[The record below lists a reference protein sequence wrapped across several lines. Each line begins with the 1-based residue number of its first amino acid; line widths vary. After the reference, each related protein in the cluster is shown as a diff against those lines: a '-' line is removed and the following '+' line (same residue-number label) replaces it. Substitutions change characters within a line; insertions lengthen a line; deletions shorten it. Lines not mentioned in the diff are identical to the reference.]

1 MEKKFKN
8 HAVVGMCAL
17 GLIGLNSCLKVDE
30 TYDLDKDFDMTITV
44 GGDLTV
50 PGSSTEKIV
59 LGDLLDLEDNSVIK
73 VNNSAGDY
81 YLVQDGET
89 SSTDVKVP
97 EVDINMTNGFKGVSQ
112 TFNIPAGIGSDMP
125 EKNIEFKDNIEIDVN
140 ENGIT
145 SDIKSIS
152 NAETSCRN
160 TYLVF
165 SKNTNL
171 INAVLENGYT
181 IEFPSYIT
189 VKSESSE
196 WTAEGNV
203 LKLDKADGME
213 ITNSTKIKFQI
224 VKVQFDQNEAVFTN
238 NENEKDNNSVHLEGN
253 ISLNGNV
260 KASAQ
265 TNEGGNFTL
274 AVNVEAE
281 NMVIESATAVVDPE
295 VDITIDPIRIDDI
308 PDFLAEEDVILDLTD
323 PRIYITVTNPSPV
336 AVNMDAAL
344 KSYKEGN
351 KKGEAYLQDV
361 NIPKEC
367 ENYVICVNQ
376 KREEWDTTEKI
387 MYKKVEGLS
396 DLIKNI
402 PDRIEITDVE
412 TSVVQEEVTIDLDKN
427 YTIVTDY
434 RVDTPLMFGPETK
447 ITYTEAI
454 DGWDADLEDMEFDR
468 VEASM
473 NVINEIPL
481 GVRMTAKAIDVNGN
495 VLENV
500 KVDMDVEIKAG
511 EIGAPTTQN
520 VNFTLTTE
528 DGRIAGLDG
537 IEISVVASV
546 DNSVSDVKL
555 NENQTMQFTEIKLRL
570 VGGITMDLN

>member
-59 LGDLLDLEDNSVIK
+59 LSDLLDLEDNSVIK

-89 SSTDVKVP
+89 SNTDVKVP
-97 EVDINMTNGFKGVSQ
+97 GVDINMTDGFSKVEK
-112 TFNIPAGIGSDMP
+112 TFNIPGGTGSDNP
-125 EKNIEFKDNIEIDVN
+125 KDVEFKDNIAVNVN

-165 SKNTNL
+165 SKNTNQ
-171 INAVLENGYT
+171 IKAVLENGYT
-181 IEFPSYIT
+181 IEFPNYIT
-189 VKSESSE
+189 VKSENAD
-196 WTAEGNV
+196 WTAEGNI
-203 LKLDKADGME
+203 LKLTKAEGME
-213 ITNSTKIKFQI
+213 ISNSTKVKFQI
-224 VKVQFDQNEAVFTN
+224 VNVKFDQNEAVFTN
-238 NENEKDNNSVHLEGN
+238 NENEKDNNSVHFGGN
-253 ISLNGNV
+253 ISLDGNV
-260 KASAQ
+260 KASAL
-265 TNEGGNFTL
+265 TNAGGNITL
-274 AVNVEAE
+274 SANVEAE
-281 NMVIESATAVVDPE
+281 NMAIESATAVVDPE
-295 VDITIDPIRIDDI
+295 VDIKIDPIRIDDI

-336 AVNMDAAL
+336 AVNMGAAL

-412 TSVVQEEVTIDLDKN
+412 TSVVQEEVTIDLNKN

-434 RVDTPLMFGPETK
+434 KVDTPLMFGPETK
-447 ITYTEAI
+447 ITYTEAM

-481 GVRMTAKAIDVNGN
+481 GVRMTAKAIDVDGN

-511 EIGAPTTQN
+511 EIGAPTEQN
-520 VNFTLTTE
+520 VKFTLTTD
-528 DGRIAGLDG
+528 DGKIAGLDG

-546 DNSVSDVKL
+546 DNSVSDVTL

>member
-59 LGDLLDLEDNSVIK
+59 LGDLLDLEENSVIK

-97 EVDINMTNGFKGVSQ
+97 EVDINMTNGFNGVSQ

-165 SKNTNL
+165 SKNTNQ
-171 INAVLENGYT
+171 IKAVLENGYT
-181 IEFPSYIT
+181 IEFPNYIT
-189 VKSESSE
+189 VKSESAD
-196 WTAEGNV
+196 WTAEGNI
-203 LKLDKADGME
+203 LKLTKAEGME
-213 ITNSTKIKFQI
+213 ISNNTKIKFQI
-224 VKVQFDQNEAVFTN
+224 VNVKFDQNEAVFTN
-238 NENEKDNNSVHLEGN
+238 NENEKDNNSVHFGGN
-253 ISLNGNV
+253 ISLDGNV
-260 KASAQ
+260 TASAL
-265 TNEGGNFTL
+265 TNAGGNFTL
-274 AVNVEAE
+274 SANVEAE
-281 NMVIESATAVVDPE
+281 NMIIESATAVVDPE
-295 VDITIDPIRIDDI
+295 VDIKIDPIRIDDI

-376 KREEWDTTEKI
+376 NKKGWDETDKI
-387 MYKKVEGLS
+387 MYEKVEGLS

-412 TSVVQEEVTIDLDKN
+412 TSVVQEEVTIDLNKN

-434 RVDTPLMFGPETK
+434 KVDTPLMFGPETT

-520 VNFTLTTE
+520 VNFTLTTD

-546 DNSVSDVKL
+546 DNSVSDVTL

>member
-59 LGDLLDLEDNSVIK
+59 LSDLLDLEDNSVIK

-89 SSTDVKVP
+89 SNTDVKVP
-97 EVDINMTNGFKGVSQ
+97 GVDIDMTDGFSKVEQ
-112 TFNIPAGIGSDMP
+112 TFNIPGGTGSDNP
-125 EKNIEFKDNIEIDVN
+125 KDVEFKDNIAVDVN

-165 SKNTNL
+165 SKNTNQ
-171 INAVLENGYT
+171 IKAVLENGYT
-181 IEFPSYIT
+181 IEFPNYIT
-189 VKSESSE
+189 VKSENAD
-196 WTAEGNV
+196 WTAEGNI
-203 LKLDKADGME
+203 LKLTKAEGME
-213 ITNSTKIKFQI
+213 ISNSTKVKFQI
-224 VKVQFDQNEAVFTN
+224 VNVKFDQNEAVFTN
-238 NENEKDNNSVHLEGN
+238 NENEKDNNSVHFGGN
-253 ISLNGNV
+253 ISLDGNV
-260 KASAQ
+260 KASAM
-265 TNEGGNFTL
+265 TNAGGNITL
-274 AVNVEAE
+274 SANVEAE
-281 NMVIESATAVVDPE
+281 NMAIESATAVVDPE
-295 VDITIDPIRIDDI
+295 VDIKIDPIRIDDI

-434 RVDTPLMFGPETK
+434 KVDTPLMFGPETK

-520 VNFTLTTE
+520 VNFTLTTD

-546 DNSVSDVKL
+546 DNNVGDVTL

>member
-59 LGDLLDLEDNSVIK
+59 LSDLLDLEDNSVIK

-89 SSTDVKVP
+89 SNTDVKVP
-97 EVDINMTNGFKGVSQ
+97 GVDINMTDGFSKVEQ
-112 TFNIPAGIGSDMP
+112 TFNIPGGTGSDNP
-125 EKNIEFKDNIEIDVN
+125 KDVEFKDNITVNVN

-165 SKNTNL
+165 SKNTNQ
-171 INAVLENGYT
+171 IKAVLENGYT

-189 VKSESSE
+189 VRSESPE
-196 WTAEGNV
+196 WIAEGNI

-224 VKVQFDQNEAVFTN
+224 VNVQFDQNEAVFTN
-238 NENEKDNNSVHLEGN
+238 NENEKDNNSVHFGGN
-253 ISLNGNV
+253 ISLDGNV
-260 KASAQ
+260 KASAL
-265 TNEGGNFTL
+265 TNAGGNITL
-274 AVNVEAE
+274 SANVEAE
-281 NMVIESATAVVDPE
+281 NMAIESATAVVDPE
-295 VDITIDPIRIDDI
+295 VDIKIDPIRIDDI

-336 AVNMDAAL
+336 AVNMGAAL
-344 KSYKEGN
+344 KSFKEGN
-351 KKGEAYLQDV
+351 QKGEAYLQDV

-376 KREEWDTTEKI
+376 NKKGWDETDKI
-387 MYKKVEGLS
+387 MYEKVEGLS

-434 RVDTPLMFGPETK
+434 KVDTPLMFGPETK
-447 ITYTEAI
+447 ITYTEAM

-520 VNFTLTTE
+520 VNFTLTTD
-528 DGRIAGLDG
+528 DGKIAGLDG

-546 DNSVSDVKL
+546 DNSVSDVTL

>member
-89 SSTDVKVP
+89 SNTDVKVP
-97 EVDINMTNGFKGVSQ
+97 GVDINMTDGFTKVEQ
-112 TFNIPAGIGSDMP
+112 TFNIPGGTSSDKP
-125 EKNIEFKDNIEIDVN
+125 KDVEFKDNIAVDVN

-165 SKNTNL
+165 SKNTEQ
-171 INAVLENGYT
+171 IKAVLENGYT

-189 VKSESSE
+189 VKSENAD
-196 WTAEGNV
+196 WTAEGNI
-203 LKLDKADGME
+203 LKLTKAEGME
-213 ITNSTKIKFQI
+213 ISNSTKVKFQI

-238 NENEKDNNSVHLEGN
+238 NENEKDNNSVHFGGN
-253 ISLNGNV
+253 ISLDGNV
-260 KASAQ
+260 KASAL
-265 TNEGGNFTL
+265 TNDGGNITL
-274 AVNVEAE
+274 SANVEAE

-308 PDFLAEEDVILDLTD
+308 PEFLSDNNVVLDLTD

-336 AVNMDAAL
+336 AVNMNAAL
-344 KSYKEGN
+344 KSFKEGN
-351 KKGEAYLQDV
+351 AKGEAYLQDV

-376 KREEWDTTEKI
+376 NKEGWNETDKI
-387 MYKKVEGLS
+387 MYEKVEGLS

-434 RVDTPLMFGPETK
+434 RVDTPLMFGPETN
-447 ITYTEAI
+447 ITYTETI

-481 GVRMTAKAIDVNGN
+481 GVKMTAKAIDVNGN

-500 KVDMDVEIKAG
+500 KVDMDADIKAG
-511 EIGAPTTQN
+511 AIGAPTTQN
-520 VNFTLTTE
+520 VKFTLTTD
-528 DGRIAGLDG
+528 DGKIAGLDG

-546 DNSVSDVKL
+546 DNSVSDVTL

>member
-59 LGDLLDLEDNSVIK
+59 LSDLLDLEDNSVIK

-89 SSTDVKVP
+89 SNTDVKVP
-97 EVDINMTNGFKGVSQ
+97 GVDIDMTDGFSKVEQ
-112 TFNIPAGIGSDMP
+112 TFNIPGGTGSDNP
-125 EKNIEFKDNIEIDVN
+125 KDVEFKDNIAVNVN

-165 SKNTNL
+165 SKNTNQ
-171 INAVLENGYT
+171 IKAVLENGYT
-181 IEFPSYIT
+181 IEFPNYIT
-189 VKSESSE
+189 VKSENAD
-196 WTAEGNV
+196 WTAEGNI
-203 LKLDKADGME
+203 LKLTKAEGME
-213 ITNSTKIKFQI
+213 ISNSTKVKFQI
-224 VKVQFDQNEAVFTN
+224 VNVKFDQNEAVFTN
-238 NENEKDNNSVHLEGN
+238 NENEKDNNSVHFGGN
-253 ISLNGNV
+253 ISLDGNV
-260 KASAQ
+260 KASAL
-265 TNEGGNFTL
+265 TNAGGNFTL
-274 AVNVEAE
+274 SANVEAE
-281 NMVIESATAVVDPE
+281 NMVIESAIAVVDPE
-295 VDITIDPIRIDDI
+295 VDIKIDPIRIDDI

-376 KREEWDTTEKI
+376 NKKGWDETDKI
-387 MYKKVEGLS
+387 MYEKVEGLS

-412 TSVVQEEVTIDLDKN
+412 TSVVQEEVTIDLDVN

-434 RVDTPLMFGPETK
+434 RVDTPLMFGPETN
-447 ITYTEAI
+447 ITYTETI

-500 KVDMDVEIKAG
+500 KVDMDADIKAG
-511 EIGAPTTQN
+511 AIGAPTTQN
-520 VNFTLTTE
+520 VKFTLTTD
-528 DGRIAGLDG
+528 DGKIAGLDG

-546 DNSVSDVKL
+546 DNSVSNVTL

>member
-59 LGDLLDLEDNSVIK
+59 LGDLLDLEENSVIK

-89 SSTDVKVP
+89 SNTNVKVP
-97 EVDINMTNGFKGVSQ
+97 GVDIDMTDGFSKVEQ
-112 TFNIPAGIGSDMP
+112 TFNIPGGTGSDNP
-125 EKNIEFKDNIEIDVN
+125 KDVEFKDNIAVDVN

-165 SKNTNL
+165 SKNTNQ
-171 INAVLENGYT
+171 IKAVLENGYT
-181 IEFPSYIT
+181 IEFPNYIT
-189 VKSESSE
+189 VKSESAG
-196 WTAEGNV
+196 WTAEGNI
-203 LKLDKADGME
+203 LKLTKAEGLE
-213 ITNSTKIKFQI
+213 ISNNTKIKFQI
-224 VKVQFDQNEAVFTN
+224 VNVKFDQNEAVFTN
-238 NENEKDNNSVHLEGN
+238 NENEKDNNSVHFGGN
-253 ISLNGNV
+253 ISLDGNV
-260 KASAQ
+260 KASAM
-265 TNEGGNFTL
+265 TNAGGNFTL
-274 AVNVEAE
+274 SANVEAE

-295 VDITIDPIRIDDI
+295 VDIKIDPIRIDDI

-376 KREEWDTTEKI
+376 NKKGWDETDKI
-387 MYKKVEGLS
+387 MYEKVEGLS

-412 TSVVQEEVTIDLDKN
+412 TSVVQVEVTIDLNKN

-434 RVDTPLMFGPETK
+434 KVDTPLMFGPETK

-520 VNFTLTTE
+520 VNFTLTTD

-546 DNSVSDVKL
+546 DNSVSDVTL

>member
-59 LGDLLDLEDNSVIK
+59 LSDLLDLEDNSVIK

-89 SSTDVKVP
+89 SNTDVKVP
-97 EVDINMTNGFKGVSQ
+97 GVDIDMTDGFSKVEQ
-112 TFNIPAGIGSDMP
+112 TFNIPGGTGSDNP
-125 EKNIEFKDNIEIDVN
+125 KDVEFKDNIAVDVN

-165 SKNTNL
+165 SKNTNQ
-171 INAVLENGYT
+171 IKAVLENGYT
-181 IEFPSYIT
+181 IEFPNYIT
-189 VKSESSE
+189 VKSENAD
-196 WTAEGNV
+196 WTAEGNI
-203 LKLDKADGME
+203 LKLTKAEGLE
-213 ITNSTKIKFQI
+213 ISNNTKIKFQI
-224 VKVQFDQNEAVFTN
+224 VNVKFDQNEAVFTN
-238 NENEKDNNSVHLEGN
+238 NENEKDNNSVHFGGN
-253 ISLNGNV
+253 ISLDGNV

-308 PDFLAEEDVILDLTD
+308 PEFLSDNNVVLDLTN

-336 AVNMDAAL
+336 AVNMNAAL
-344 KSYKEGN
+344 KSFKEGN
-351 KKGEAYLQDV
+351 AKGEAYLQDV

-376 KREEWDTTEKI
+376 NKEGWDETDKI
-387 MYKKVEGLS
+387 MYEKVEGLS

-434 RVDTPLMFGPETK
+434 RVDTPLMFGPETN
-447 ITYTEAI
+447 ITYTETI

-481 GVRMTAKAIDVNGN
+481 GVRMTAKAIDVDGN

-511 EIGAPTTQN
+511 AIGAPTEQN
-520 VNFTLTTE
+520 VKFTLTTD
-528 DGRIAGLDG
+528 DGKIAGLDG
-537 IEISVVASV
+537 IEISVVASI
-546 DNSVSDVKL
+546 DNSVSDVTL

>member
-59 LGDLLDLEDNSVIK
+59 LSDLLDLEDNSVIK

-89 SSTDVKVP
+89 SNTDVKVP
-97 EVDINMTNGFKGVSQ
+97 GVDIDMTDGFSKVEQ
-112 TFNIPAGIGSDMP
+112 TFNIPGGTGSDNP
-125 EKNIEFKDNIEIDVN
+125 KDVEFKDNIAVNVN

-165 SKNTNL
+165 SKNTNQ
-171 INAVLENGYT
+171 IKAVLENGYT
-181 IEFPSYIT
+181 IEFPNYIT
-189 VKSESSE
+189 VKSENAD
-196 WTAEGNV
+196 WTAEGNI
-203 LKLDKADGME
+203 LKLTKAEGME
-213 ITNSTKIKFQI
+213 ISNNTKIKFQI
-224 VKVQFDQNEAVFTN
+224 VNVKFDQSEAVFTN
-238 NENEKDNNSVHLEGN
+238 NENEKDNNSVHFGGN
-253 ISLNGNV
+253 ISLDGNV
-260 KASAQ
+260 KASAM
-265 TNEGGNFTL
+265 TNTGGNITL
-274 AVNVEAE
+274 SAKVEAE
-281 NMVIESATAVVDPE
+281 NMAIESATAVVDPE
-295 VDITIDPIRIDDI
+295 VDIKIDPIRIDDI

-344 KSYKEGN
+344 RSFKEGN

-412 TSVVQEEVTIDLDKN
+412 TSVVQEEVTIDLNKN

-434 RVDTPLMFGPETK
+434 KVDTPLMFGPETT

-520 VNFTLTTE
+520 VNFTLTTD

-546 DNSVSDVKL
+546 DNSVSDVTL

>member
-59 LGDLLDLEDNSVIK
+59 LSDLLDLEDNSVIK

-89 SSTDVKVP
+89 SNTDVKVP
-97 EVDINMTNGFKGVSQ
+97 GVDIDMTDGFSKVKQ
-112 TFNIPAGIGSDMP
+112 TFNIPGGTGSDNP
-125 EKNIEFKDNIEIDVN
+125 KDVEFKDNIAVNVN

-165 SKNTNL
+165 SKNTNQ
-171 INAVLENGYT
+171 IKAVLENGYT
-181 IEFPSYIT
+181 IEFPNYIT
-189 VKSESSE
+189 VKSENAD
-196 WTAEGNV
+196 WTAEGNI
-203 LKLDKADGME
+203 LKLTKAEGME
-213 ITNSTKIKFQI
+213 ISNNTKIKFQI
-224 VKVQFDQNEAVFTN
+224 VNVKFDQSEAVFTN
-238 NENEKDNNSVHLEGN
+238 NENEKDNNSVHFGGN
-253 ISLNGNV
+253 ISLDGNV
-260 KASAQ
+260 KASAM
-265 TNEGGNFTL
+265 TNAGGNITL
-274 AVNVEAE
+274 SANVEAE

-295 VDITIDPIRIDDI
+295 VDIKIDPIRIDDI

-351 KKGEAYLQDV
+351 KKGEAYLQNV

-412 TSVVQEEVTIDLDKN
+412 TSVVQEEVTIDLNKN

-434 RVDTPLMFGPETK
+434 KVDTPLMFGPETK

-520 VNFTLTTE
+520 VKFTLTTD
-528 DGRIAGLDG
+528 DGKIAGLDG

-546 DNSVSDVKL
+546 DNSVSDVTL
-555 NENQTMQFTEIKLRL
+555 NENQTMQFTEIKLKL
-570 VGGITMDLN
+570 IGGITMDLN

>member
-1 MEKKFKN
+1 MEKNFKN

-59 LGDLLDLEDNSVIK
+59 LSDLLDLEDNSVIK

-89 SSTDVKVP
+89 SNTDVKVP
-97 EVDINMTNGFKGVSQ
+97 GVDIDMTDGFSKVEQ
-112 TFNIPAGIGSDMP
+112 TFNIPGGTGSDNP
-125 EKNIEFKDNIEIDVN
+125 KDVEFKDNIAVDVN

-165 SKNTNL
+165 SKNTNQ
-171 INAVLENGYT
+171 IKAVLENGYT
-181 IEFPSYIT
+181 IEFPNYIT
-189 VKSESSE
+189 VKSENAD
-196 WTAEGNV
+196 WTAEGNI
-203 LKLDKADGME
+203 LKLTKAEGME
-213 ITNSTKIKFQI
+213 ISNSTKVKFQI
-224 VKVQFDQNEAVFTN
+224 VNVKFDQNEAVFTN
-238 NENEKDNNSVHLEGN
+238 NENEKDNNSVHFGGN
-253 ISLNGNV
+253 ISLDGNV
-260 KASAQ
+260 TASAM
-265 TNEGGNFTL
+265 TNAGGNITL
-274 AVNVEAE
+274 SANVEAE
-281 NMVIESATAVVDPE
+281 NMAIESATAVVDPK
-295 VDITIDPIRIDDI
+295 VDIKIDPIRIDDI

-336 AVNMDAAL
+336 AVNMGAAL
-344 KSYKEGN
+344 RSFKEGN
-351 KKGEAYLQDV
+351 QKGEAYLQDV

-376 KREEWDTTEKI
+376 NKKGWDETDKI
-387 MYKKVEGLS
+387 MYEKVEGLS

-434 RVDTPLMFGPETK
+434 KVDTPLMFGPETK

-520 VNFTLTTE
+520 VNFTLTTD
-528 DGRIAGLDG
+528 DGKIAGLDG

-546 DNSVSDVKL
+546 DNNVGDVTL

>member
-59 LGDLLDLEDNSVIK
+59 LSDLLDLEDNSVIK

-89 SSTDVKVP
+89 SNTDVKVP
-97 EVDINMTNGFKGVSQ
+97 GVDINMTDGFSKVEQ
-112 TFNIPAGIGSDMP
+112 TFNIPGGTGSDNP
-125 EKNIEFKDNIEIDVN
+125 KDVEFKDNIAVNVN

-165 SKNTNL
+165 SKNTNQ
-171 INAVLENGYT
+171 IKAVLENGYT
-181 IEFPSYIT
+181 IEFPNYIT
-189 VKSESSE
+189 VKSENAD
-196 WTAEGNV
+196 WTAEGNI
-203 LKLDKADGME
+203 LKLTKAEGME
-213 ITNSTKIKFQI
+213 ISNSTKVKFQI
-224 VKVQFDQNEAVFTN
+224 VNVKFDQNEAVFTN
-238 NENEKDNNSVHLEGN
+238 NENEKDNNSVHFGGN
-253 ISLNGNV
+253 ISLDGNV
-260 KASAQ
+260 KASAL
-265 TNEGGNFTL
+265 TNAGGNITL
-274 AVNVEAE
+274 SANVEAE

-295 VDITIDPIRIDDI
+295 VDIKIDPIRIDDI

-434 RVDTPLMFGPETK
+434 KVDTPLMFGPETK
-447 ITYTEAI
+447 ITYTEAM

-520 VNFTLTTE
+520 VNFTLTTD
-528 DGRIAGLDG
+528 DGKIAGLDG

-546 DNSVSDVKL
+546 DNSVSDVTL

>member
-59 LGDLLDLEDNSVIK
+59 LSDLLDLEDNSVIK

-89 SSTDVKVP
+89 SSTNVNVP
-97 EVDINMTNGFKGVSQ
+97 GVDINMTEGFTSVEQ
-112 TFNIPAGIGSDMP
+112 NFNIQAGTGGNLP
-125 EKNIEFKDNIEIDVN
+125 EEEIEFKDIIEININ

-189 VKSESSE
+189 VKSESPE

-203 LKLDKADGME
+203 LKLDKADGLE

-238 NENEKDNNSVHLEGN
+238 NENEKDNNSVHFRGN
-253 ISLNGNV
+253 ISLDGNV
-260 KASAQ
+260 KASAM
-265 TNEGGNFTL
+265 TNAGGNITL
-274 AVNVEAE
+274 SANVEAE
-281 NMVIESATAVVDPE
+281 NMAIESATAVVDPE
-295 VDITIDPIRIDDI
+295 VDIKIDPIRIDDI

-336 AVNMDAAL
+336 AVNMGAAL
-344 KSYKEGN
+344 RSFKEGN
-351 KKGEAYLQDV
+351 QKGEAYLQDV

-412 TSVVQEEVTIDLDKN
+412 TSVVQEEVTIDLNKN

-434 RVDTPLMFGPETK
+434 KVDTPLMFGPETT

-481 GVRMTAKAIDVNGN
+481 GVKMTAKAIDVNGN

-500 KVDMDVEIKAG
+500 KVDMDAEIKAG
-511 EIGAPTTQN
+511 DIGAPTTQK
-520 VNFTLTTE
+520 VNFTLTTD
-528 DGRIAGLDG
+528 DGKIAGLDG

-546 DNSVSDVKL
+546 DNNVSDVTL

>member
-59 LGDLLDLEDNSVIK
+59 LSDLLDLEDNSVIK

-81 YLVQDGET
+81 YLVQDRET

-152 NAETSCRN
+152 NAETTCRN

-165 SKNTNL
+165 SKNTNQ
-171 INAVLENGYT
+171 IKAVLENGYT
-181 IEFPSYIT
+181 IEFPNYIT
-189 VKSESSE
+189 VKSENAD
-196 WTAEGNV
+196 WTAEGNI
-203 LKLDKADGME
+203 LKLTKAEGME
-213 ITNSTKIKFQI
+213 ISNNTKIKFQI
-224 VKVQFDQNEAVFTN
+224 VNVKFDQNEAVFTN
-238 NENEKDNNSVHLEGN
+238 NENEKDNNSVHFGGN
-253 ISLNGNV
+253 ISLDGNV
-260 KASAQ
+260 TASAL
-265 TNEGGNFTL
+265 TNAGGNFTL
-274 AVNVEAE
+274 SANVEAE
-281 NMVIESATAVVDPE
+281 NMIIESATAVVDPE
-295 VDITIDPIRIDDI
+295 VDIKIDPIRIDDI

-336 AVNMDAAL
+336 AVNMGAAL
-344 KSYKEGN
+344 RSFKEGN
-351 KKGEAYLQDV
+351 QKGEAYLQDV

-412 TSVVQEEVTIDLDKN
+412 TSVVQEEVTIDLNKN

-434 RVDTPLMFGPETK
+434 KVDTPLMFGPETT

-520 VNFTLTTE
+520 VNFTLTTD

-546 DNSVSDVKL
+546 DNNVSDVTL

>member
-59 LGDLLDLEDNSVIK
+59 LSDLLDLEDNSVIK

-89 SSTDVKVP
+89 SNTDVKVP
-97 EVDINMTNGFKGVSQ
+97 GVDINMTDGFSKVEQ
-112 TFNIPAGIGSDMP
+112 TFNIPGGTGSDNP
-125 EKNIEFKDNIEIDVN
+125 KDVEFKDNIAVNVN

-165 SKNTNL
+165 SKNTNQ
-171 INAVLENGYT
+171 IKAVLENGYT
-181 IEFPSYIT
+181 IEFPNYIT
-189 VKSESSE
+189 VKSENAD
-196 WTAEGNV
+196 WTAEGNI
-203 LKLDKADGME
+203 LKLTKAEGME
-213 ITNSTKIKFQI
+213 ISNSTKVKFQI
-224 VKVQFDQNEAVFTN
+224 VNVKFDQNEAVFTN
-238 NENEKDNNSVHLEGN
+238 NENEKDNNSVHFGGN
-253 ISLNGNV
+253 ISLDGNV
-260 KASAQ
+260 KASAL
-265 TNEGGNFTL
+265 TNAGGNITL
-274 AVNVEAE
+274 SANVEAE
-281 NMVIESATAVVDPE
+281 NMAIESATAVVDPE
-295 VDITIDPIRIDDI
+295 VDIKIDPIRIDDI

-412 TSVVQEEVTIDLDKN
+412 TSVVQEEVTIDLNKN

-434 RVDTPLMFGPETK
+434 KVDTPLMFGPETK
-447 ITYTEAI
+447 ITYTEAM

-511 EIGAPTTQN
+511 AIGAPTEQN
-520 VNFTLTTE
+520 VKFTLTTD
-528 DGRIAGLDG
+528 DGKIAGLDG

-546 DNSVSDVKL
+546 DNSVSDVTL
-555 NENQTMQFTEIKLRL
+555 NENQTMQFTEIKLKL
-570 VGGITMDLN
+570 IGGITMDLN

>member
-59 LGDLLDLEDNSVIK
+59 LSDLLDLEDNSVIK

-89 SSTDVKVP
+89 SNTDVKVP
-97 EVDINMTNGFKGVSQ
+97 GVDIDMTDGFSKVEQ
-112 TFNIPAGIGSDMP
+112 TFNIPGGTGSDNP
-125 EKNIEFKDNIEIDVN
+125 KDVEFKDNIAVDVN

-165 SKNTNL
+165 SKNTNQ
-171 INAVLENGYT
+171 IKAVLENGYT
-181 IEFPSYIT
+181 IEFPNYIT
-189 VKSESSE
+189 VKSENAD
-196 WTAEGNV
+196 WTAEGNI
-203 LKLDKADGME
+203 LKLTKAEGME
-213 ITNSTKIKFQI
+213 ISNSTKVKFQI
-224 VKVQFDQNEAVFTN
+224 VNVKFDQNEAVFTN
-238 NENEKDNNSVHLEGN
+238 NENEKDNNSVHFGGN
-253 ISLNGNV
+253 ISLDGNV
-260 KASAQ
+260 KASAL
-265 TNEGGNFTL
+265 TNAGGNITL
-274 AVNVEAE
+274 SANVEAE

-295 VDITIDPIRIDDI
+295 VDIKIDPIRIDDI

-434 RVDTPLMFGPETK
+434 KVDTPLMFGPETK

-520 VNFTLTTE
+520 VNFTLTTD

-546 DNSVSDVKL
+546 DNNVGDVTL

>member
-59 LGDLLDLEDNSVIK
+59 LGDLLDLEENSVIK

-89 SSTDVKVP
+89 SNTDVKVP
-97 EVDINMTNGFKGVSQ
+97 GVDINMTDGFSKVEQ
-112 TFNIPAGIGSDMP
+112 TFNIPGGTGSDNP
-125 EKNIEFKDNIEIDVN
+125 KDVEFKDNIAVNVN

-165 SKNTNL
+165 SKNTNQ
-171 INAVLENGYT
+171 IKAVLENGYT
-181 IEFPSYIT
+181 IEFPNYIT
-189 VKSESSE
+189 VKSENAD
-196 WTAEGNV
+196 WTAEGNI
-203 LKLDKADGME
+203 LKLTKAEGME
-213 ITNSTKIKFQI
+213 ISNSTKVKFQI
-224 VKVQFDQNEAVFTN
+224 VNVKFDQNEAVFTN
-238 NENEKDNNSVHLEGN
+238 NENEKDNNSVHFGGN
-253 ISLNGNV
+253 ISLDGNV
-260 KASAQ
+260 KASAL
-265 TNEGGNFTL
+265 TNAGGNITL
-274 AVNVEAE
+274 SANVEAE
-281 NMVIESATAVVDPE
+281 NMAIESATAVVDPE
-295 VDITIDPIRIDDI
+295 VDIKIDPIRIDDI

-344 KSYKEGN
+344 RSFKEGN

-376 KREEWDTTEKI
+376 NKKGWDETDKI
-387 MYKKVEGLS
+387 MYEKVEGLS

-434 RVDTPLMFGPETK
+434 KVDTPLMFGPETK
-447 ITYTEAI
+447 ITYTEAM

-481 GVRMTAKAIDVNGN
+481 GVRMTAKAIDVDGN

-511 EIGAPTTQN
+511 AIGAPTEQN
-520 VNFTLTTE
+520 VKFTLTTD
-528 DGRIAGLDG
+528 DGKIAGLDG
-537 IEISVVASV
+537 IEISVVAFV
-546 DNSVSDVKL
+546 DDSEGDVRL
-555 NENQTMQFTEIKLRL
+555 NENQTMQFTEIKLKL
-570 VGGITMDLN
+570 IGGITMDLN

>member
-59 LGDLLDLEDNSVIK
+59 LSDLLDLEDNSVIK

-89 SSTDVKVP
+89 SNTDVKVP
-97 EVDINMTNGFKGVSQ
+97 GVDIDMTDGFSKVEQ
-112 TFNIPAGIGSDMP
+112 TFNIPGGTGSDNP
-125 EKNIEFKDNIEIDVN
+125 KDVEFKDNIEIDIN

-165 SKNTNL
+165 SKNTNQ
-171 INAVLENGYT
+171 IKAVLENGYT
-181 IEFPSYIT
+181 IEFPNYIT
-189 VKSESSE
+189 VKSENAD
-196 WTAEGNV
+196 WTAEGNI
-203 LKLDKADGME
+203 LKLTKAEGME
-213 ITNSTKIKFQI
+213 ISNSTKVKFQI
-224 VKVQFDQNEAVFTN
+224 VNVKFDQSEAVFTN
-238 NENEKDNNSVHLEGN
+238 NENEKDNNSVHFGGN
-253 ISLNGNV
+253 ISLDGNV
-260 KASAQ
+260 KASAL
-265 TNEGGNFTL
+265 TNAGGNFTL
-274 AVNVEAE
+274 SANVEAE

-295 VDITIDPIRIDDI
+295 VDIKIDPIRIDDI

-336 AVNMDAAL
+336 AVNMGAAL
-344 KSYKEGN
+344 KSFKEGN

-412 TSVVQEEVTIDLDKN
+412 TSVVQEEVTIDLNKN

-434 RVDTPLMFGPETK
+434 KVDTPLKFGPETN
-447 ITYTEAI
+447 ITYTETI
-454 DGWDADLEDMEFDR
+454 DGWDADLEDMEFSK

-473 NVINEIPL
+473 TATNAIPL
-481 GVRMTAKAIDVNGN
+481 GVNLTGVAIDKNGEPLDGVTVDLN
-495 VLENV
+495 VDIDAGSIDNPTKEN
-500 KVDMDVEIKAG
+500 IK
-511 EIGAPTTQN
+511 
-520 VNFTLTTE
+520 FTLTT
-528 DGRIAGLDG
+528 DNGSIKGLDG
-537 IEISVVASV
+537 IKLTVIAKASESPKEEELKE
-546 DNSVSDVKL
+546 D
-555 NENQTMQFTEIKLRL
+555 QYMQFDDIKLGL
-570 VGGITMDLN
+570 KGGITMDLN

>member
-59 LGDLLDLEDNSVIK
+59 LSDLLDLEDNSVIK

-89 SSTDVKVP
+89 SNTDVKVP
-97 EVDINMTNGFKGVSQ
+97 GVDIDMTDGFSKVEQ
-112 TFNIPAGIGSDMP
+112 TFNIPGGTGSDNP
-125 EKNIEFKDNIEIDVN
+125 KDVEFKDNIAVNVN

-165 SKNTNL
+165 SKNTNQ
-171 INAVLENGYT
+171 IKAVLENGYT
-181 IEFPSYIT
+181 IEFPNYIT
-189 VKSESSE
+189 VKSENAD
-196 WTAEGNV
+196 WTAEGNI
-203 LKLDKADGME
+203 LKLTKAEGME
-213 ITNSTKIKFQI
+213 ISNNTKIKFQI
-224 VKVQFDQNEAVFTN
+224 VNVKFDQSEAVFTN
-238 NENEKDNNSVHLEGN
+238 NENEKDNNSVHFGGN
-253 ISLNGNV
+253 ISLDGNV
-260 KASAQ
+260 KASAM
-265 TNEGGNFTL
+265 TNTGGNITL
-274 AVNVEAE
+274 SAKVEAE
-281 NMVIESATAVVDPE
+281 NMAIESATAVVDPE
-295 VDITIDPIRIDDI
+295 VDIKIDPIRIDDI

-412 TSVVQEEVTIDLDKN
+412 TSVVQEEVTIDLNKN

-434 RVDTPLMFGPETK
+434 KVDTPLMFGPETK
-447 ITYTEAI
+447 ITYTEAM

-520 VNFTLTTE
+520 VNFTLTTD

-546 DNSVSDVKL
+546 DNSVSDVTL

>member
-1 MEKKFKN
+1 MERKLKN
-8 HAVVGMCAL
+8 HAVVGICAL

-30 TYDLDKDFDMTITV
+30 TYDLEKDFDMTITV

-59 LGDLLDLEDNSVIK
+59 LSDLLDLEDNSVIK

-81 YLVQDGET
+81 FLVQDGET
-89 SSTDVKVP
+89 SNTNVKVP
-97 EVDINMTNGFKGVSQ
+97 GVDIDMADGFTSVDQ
-112 TFNIPAGIGSDMP
+112 TFNIKPGTGGYLP
-125 EKNIEFKDNIEIDVN
+125 EENIEFNDNIGIDIN

-165 SKNTNL
+165 SKNTNQ
-171 INAVLENGYT
+171 IKAVLENGYT
-181 IEFPSYIT
+181 VEFPSYIT
-189 VKSESSE
+189 VKSESAD
-196 WTAEGNV
+196 WTAKGNI
-203 LKLDKADGME
+203 LKLTNAEGLE
-213 ITNSTKIKFQI
+213 ISNSTKVKFQI
-224 VKVQFDQNEAVFTN
+224 VNVKFDQNEAVFTN
-238 NENEKDNNSVHLEGN
+238 NENEKDNSSVHFEGN
-253 ISLNGNV
+253 ISLDGNV
-260 KASAQ
+260 KASAM
-265 TNEGGNFTL
+265 TNAGGNITL
-274 AVNVEAE
+274 SVNVEAE
-281 NMVIESATAVVDPE
+281 SMVIESATAVVDPE
-295 VDITIDPIRIDDI
+295 VNITIDPIRIDDI
-308 PDFLAEEDVILDLTD
+308 PDFLAEEDVVLDLTD
-323 PRIYITVTNPSPV
+323 PRIIITVTNPSPV
-336 AVNMDAAL
+336 AVNMDATL

-351 KKGEAYLQDV
+351 KKGEAYLQGV
-361 NIPKEC
+361 NIPEEC

-376 KREEWDTTEKI
+376 LKDEWDETEKI
-387 MYKKVEGLS
+387 MYVKVDGLS

-412 TSVVQEEVTIDLDKN
+412 TSVVQEEVNIELDKN

-434 RVDTPLMFGPETK
+434 RVNTPLMFGPETN

-500 KVDMDVEIKAG
+500 KVDMDAEIKAG
-511 EIGAPTTQN
+511 AIGKPTTQN
-520 VNFTLTTE
+520 VKFTLTTD
-528 DGRIAGLDG
+528 DGKIAGLDG

-546 DNSVSDVKL
+546 DNSVSDVTL
-555 NENQTMQFTEIKLRL
+555 NENQTMQFTEIKLKL
-570 VGGITMDLN
+570 IGGITMDLN

>member
-50 PGSSTEKIV
+50 PTEKIV

-89 SSTDVKVP
+89 SNTDVKVP
-97 EVDINMTNGFKGVSQ
+97 GVDIDMTDGFSKVEQ
-112 TFNIPAGIGSDMP
+112 TFNIPGGTGSDNP
-125 EKNIEFKDNIEIDVN
+125 KDVEFKDNIAVNVN

-165 SKNTNL
+165 SKNTNQ
-171 INAVLENGYT
+171 IKAVLENGYT
-181 IEFPSYIT
+181 IEFPNYIT
-189 VKSESSE
+189 VKSENAD
-196 WTAEGNV
+196 WTAEGNI
-203 LKLDKADGME
+203 LKLTKAEGME
-213 ITNSTKIKFQI
+213 ISNSTKVKFQI
-224 VKVQFDQNEAVFTN
+224 VNVKFDQNEAVFTN
-238 NENEKDNNSVHLEGN
+238 NENEKDNNSVHFGGN
-253 ISLNGNV
+253 ISLDGNV
-260 KASAQ
+260 KASAM
-265 TNEGGNFTL
+265 TNAGGNFTL
-274 AVNVEAE
+274 SANVEAE
-281 NMVIESATAVVDPE
+281 NMAIESATAVVDPE
-295 VDITIDPIRIDDI
+295 VDIKIDPIRIDDI

-412 TSVVQEEVTIDLDKN
+412 TSVVQEEVTIDLNKN

-434 RVDTPLMFGPETK
+434 KVDTPLMFGPETT

-520 VNFTLTTE
+520 VNFTLTTD

-546 DNSVSDVKL
+546 DNSVSDVTL

>member
-59 LGDLLDLEDNSVIK
+59 LSDLLDLEDNSVIK

-89 SSTDVKVP
+89 SNTDVKVP
-97 EVDINMTNGFKGVSQ
+97 GVDIDMTDGFSKVEQ
-112 TFNIPAGIGSDMP
+112 TFNIPGGTGSNNPKDV
-125 EKNIEFKDNIEIDVN
+125 EFKDNIAVDVN

-165 SKNTNL
+165 SKNTNQ
-171 INAVLENGYT
+171 IKAVLENGYT
-181 IEFPSYIT
+181 IEFPNYIT
-189 VKSESSE
+189 VKSENAD
-196 WTAEGNV
+196 WTAEGNI
-203 LKLDKADGME
+203 LKLTKAEGME
-213 ITNSTKIKFQI
+213 ISNSTKVKFQI
-224 VKVQFDQNEAVFTN
+224 VNVKFDQNEAVFTN
-238 NENEKDNNSVHLEGN
+238 NENEKDNNSVHFGGN
-253 ISLNGNV
+253 ISLDGNV
-260 KASAQ
+260 KASAM
-265 TNEGGNFTL
+265 TNAGGNITL
-274 AVNVEAE
+274 SAKVEAE

-295 VDITIDPIRIDDI
+295 VDIKIDPIRIDDI

-376 KREEWDTTEKI
+376 NKKGWDETDKI
-387 MYKKVEGLS
+387 MYEKVEGLS

-434 RVDTPLMFGPETK
+434 KVDTPLMFGPETK

-511 EIGAPTTQN
+511 KIGAPTTQN
-520 VNFTLTTE
+520 VNFTLTTD

-546 DNSVSDVKL
+546 DNNVGDVTL

>member
-1 MEKKFKN
+1 M
-8 HAVVGMCAL
+8 
-17 GLIGLNSCLKVDE
+17 
-30 TYDLDKDFDMTITV
+30 
-44 GGDLTV
+44 TV

-59 LGDLLDLEDNSVIK
+59 LSDLLDLEDNSVIK

-89 SSTDVKVP
+89 SNTDVKVP
-97 EVDINMTNGFKGVSQ
+97 GVDIDMTDGFSKVEQ
-112 TFNIPAGIGSDMP
+112 TFNIPGGTGSDNP
-125 EKNIEFKDNIEIDVN
+125 KDVEFKDNIAVNVN

-165 SKNTNL
+165 SKNTNQ
-171 INAVLENGYT
+171 IKAVLENGYT
-181 IEFPSYIT
+181 IEFPNYIT
-189 VKSESSE
+189 VKSENAD
-196 WTAEGNV
+196 WTAEGNI
-203 LKLDKADGME
+203 LKLTKAEGME
-213 ITNSTKIKFQI
+213 ISNNTKIKFQI
-224 VKVQFDQNEAVFTN
+224 VNVKFDQSEAVFTN
-238 NENEKDNNSVHLEGN
+238 NENEKDNNSVHFGGN
-253 ISLNGNV
+253 ISLDGNV
-260 KASAQ
+260 KASAM
-265 TNEGGNFTL
+265 TNTGGNITL
-274 AVNVEAE
+274 SAKVEAE
-281 NMVIESATAVVDPE
+281 NMAIESATAVVDPE
-295 VDITIDPIRIDDI
+295 VDIKIDPIRIDDI

-336 AVNMDAAL
+336 AVNMGAAL
-344 KSYKEGN
+344 RSFKEGN

-367 ENYVICVNQ
+367 ESYVICVNQ
-376 KREEWDTTEKI
+376 NKKGWDETDKI
-387 MYKKVEGLS
+387 MYEKVEGLS

-412 TSVVQEEVTIDLDKN
+412 TSVVQEEVTIDLDVN

-434 RVDTPLMFGPETK
+434 RVDTPLMFGPETN
-447 ITYTEAI
+447 ITYTETI

-520 VNFTLTTE
+520 VNFTLTTD

-546 DNSVSDVKL
+546 DNSVSDVTL

>member
-59 LGDLLDLEDNSVIK
+59 LSDLLDLEDNSVIK

-89 SSTDVKVP
+89 SNTDVKVP
-97 EVDINMTNGFKGVSQ
+97 GVDIDMTDGFSKVEQ
-112 TFNIPAGIGSDMP
+112 TFNIPGGTGSDNP
-125 EKNIEFKDNIEIDVN
+125 KDVEFKDNIAVDVN

-171 INAVLENGYT
+171 IKAVLENGYT
-181 IEFPSYIT
+181 IEFPNYIT
-189 VKSESSE
+189 VKSENAD
-196 WTAEGNV
+196 WTAEGNI
-203 LKLDKADGME
+203 LKLTKAEGME
-213 ITNSTKIKFQI
+213 ISNSTKVKFQI
-224 VKVQFDQNEAVFTN
+224 VNVKFDQNEAVFTN
-238 NENEKDNNSVHLEGN
+238 NENEKDNNSVHFGGN
-253 ISLNGNV
+253 ISLDGNV
-260 KASAQ
+260 KASAM
-265 TNEGGNFTL
+265 TNAGGNITL
-274 AVNVEAE
+274 SANVEAE
-281 NMVIESATAVVDPE
+281 NMAIESATAVVDPE
-295 VDITIDPIRIDDI
+295 VDIKIDPIRIDDI

-351 KKGEAYLQDV
+351 QKGEAYLQDV

-376 KREEWDTTEKI
+376 NKKGWDETDKI
-387 MYKKVEGLS
+387 MYEKVEELS

-412 TSVVQEEVTIDLDKN
+412 TSVVQEEVTIDLNKN

-520 VNFTLTTE
+520 VNFTLTTD
-528 DGRIAGLDG
+528 DGKIAGLDG

-546 DNSVSDVKL
+546 DNKVSDVTL

>member
-59 LGDLLDLEDNSVIK
+59 LSDLLDLEDNSVIK

-89 SSTDVKVP
+89 SNTDVKVP
-97 EVDINMTNGFKGVSQ
+97 GVDIDMTDGFSKVEQ
-112 TFNIPAGIGSDMP
+112 TFNIPGGTGSDNP
-125 EKNIEFKDNIEIDVN
+125 KDVEFKDNIAVNVN

-165 SKNTNL
+165 SKNTNQ
-171 INAVLENGYT
+171 IKAVLENGYT

-189 VKSESSE
+189 VKSESPE
-196 WTAEGNV
+196 WIAEGNV

-238 NENEKDNNSVHLEGN
+238 NENEKDNNSVHFGGN
-253 ISLNGNV
+253 ISLDGNV
-260 KASAQ
+260 KASAL
-265 TNEGGNFTL
+265 TNAGGNITL
-274 AVNVEAE
+274 SANVEAE

-295 VDITIDPIRIDDI
+295 VDIKIDPIRIDDI

-376 KREEWDTTEKI
+376 NKKGWDETDKI
-387 MYKKVEGLS
+387 MYEKVEGLS

-434 RVDTPLMFGPETK
+434 KVDTPLMFGPETK

-520 VNFTLTTE
+520 VNFTLTTD

-546 DNSVSDVKL
+546 DNSVSDVTL

>member
-59 LGDLLDLEDNSVIK
+59 LSDLLDLEDNSVIK

-81 YLVQDGET
+81 YLVQNGET
-89 SSTDVKVP
+89 SNTDVKVP
-97 EVDINMTNGFKGVSQ
+97 GVDIDMTDGFSKVEQ
-112 TFNIPAGIGSDMP
+112 TFNIPGGTGSDNP
-125 EKNIEFKDNIEIDVN
+125 KDVEFKDNIEIDIN

-165 SKNTNL
+165 SKNTNQ
-171 INAVLENGYT
+171 IKAVLENGYT
-181 IEFPSYIT
+181 IEFPNYIT
-189 VKSESSE
+189 VKSENAD
-196 WTAEGNV
+196 WTAEGNI
-203 LKLDKADGME
+203 LKLTKAEGME
-213 ITNSTKIKFQI
+213 ISNSTKVKFQI
-224 VKVQFDQNEAVFTN
+224 VNVKFDQSEAVFTN
-238 NENEKDNNSVHLEGN
+238 NENEKDNNSVHFGGN
-253 ISLNGNV
+253 ISLDGNV
-260 KASAQ
+260 TASAM
-265 TNEGGNFTL
+265 TNAGGNITL
-274 AVNVEAE
+274 SANVEAE
-281 NMVIESATAVVDPE
+281 NMAIESATAVVDPE
-295 VDITIDPIRIDDI
+295 VDIKIDPIRIDDI

-336 AVNMDAAL
+336 AVNMGAAL
-344 KSYKEGN
+344 RSFKEGN

-376 KREEWDTTEKI
+376 NKKGWDETDKI
-387 MYKKVEGLS
+387 MYEKVEGLS

-434 RVDTPLMFGPETK
+434 KVDTPLMFGPETK

-520 VNFTLTTE
+520 VNFTLTTD

-546 DNSVSDVKL
+546 DNNVGDVTL

>member
-59 LGDLLDLEDNSVIK
+59 LSDLLDLEDNSVIK

-89 SSTDVKVP
+89 SNTDVKVP
-97 EVDINMTNGFKGVSQ
+97 GVDIDMTDGFSKVEQ
-112 TFNIPAGIGSDMP
+112 TFNIPGGTGSDNP
-125 EKNIEFKDNIEIDVN
+125 KDVEFKDNIAVNVN

-165 SKNTNL
+165 SKNTNQ
-171 INAVLENGYT
+171 IKAVLENGYT
-181 IEFPSYIT
+181 IKFPNYIT
-189 VKSESSE
+189 VKSENAD
-196 WTAEGNV
+196 WTAEGNI
-203 LKLDKADGME
+203 LKLTKAEGME
-213 ITNSTKIKFQI
+213 ISNSTKVKFQI
-224 VKVQFDQNEAVFTN
+224 VNVKFDQNEAVFTN
-238 NENEKDNNSVHLEGN
+238 NENEKDNNSVHFGGN
-253 ISLNGNV
+253 ISLDGNV
-260 KASAQ
+260 KASAL
-265 TNEGGNFTL
+265 TNAGGNFTL
-274 AVNVEAE
+274 SANVEAE
-281 NMVIESATAVVDPE
+281 NMVIESAIAVVDPE
-295 VDITIDPIRIDDI
+295 VDIKIDPIRIDDI

-367 ENYVICVNQ
+367 ESYVICVNQ
-376 KREEWDTTEKI
+376 NKKGWDETDKI
-387 MYKKVEGLS
+387 MYEKVEGLS

-412 TSVVQEEVTIDLDKN
+412 TSVVQEEVTIDLDVN

-434 RVDTPLMFGPETK
+434 RVDTPLMFGPETN
-447 ITYTEAI
+447 ITYTETI

-500 KVDMDVEIKAG
+500 KVDMDADIKAG
-511 EIGAPTTQN
+511 AIGAPTTQN
-520 VNFTLTTE
+520 VKFTLTTD

-546 DNSVSDVKL
+546 DNSVSDVTL

>member
-59 LGDLLDLEDNSVIK
+59 LSDLLDLEDNSVIK

-89 SSTDVKVP
+89 SNTDVKVP
-97 EVDINMTNGFKGVSQ
+97 GVDIDMTDGFSKVEQ
-112 TFNIPAGIGSDMP
+112 TFNILGGTGSDNP
-125 EKNIEFKDNIEIDVN
+125 KDVEFKDNIAVNVN

-165 SKNTNL
+165 SKNTNQ
-171 INAVLENGYT
+171 IKAVLENGYT
-181 IEFPSYIT
+181 IEFPNYIT
-189 VKSESSE
+189 VKSENAD
-196 WTAEGNV
+196 WTAEGNI
-203 LKLDKADGME
+203 LKLTKAEGME
-213 ITNSTKIKFQI
+213 ISNSTKVKFQI
-224 VKVQFDQNEAVFTN
+224 VNVKFDQSEAVFTN
-238 NENEKDNNSVHLEGN
+238 NENEKDNNSVHFGGN
-253 ISLNGNV
+253 ISLDGNV
-260 KASAQ
+260 KASAL
-265 TNEGGNFTL
+265 TNAGGNITL
-274 AVNVEAE
+274 SANVEAE

-295 VDITIDPIRIDDI
+295 VDIKIDPIRIDDI

-336 AVNMDAAL
+336 DVNMGAAL

-376 KREEWDTTEKI
+376 NKKGWDETDKI
-387 MYKKVEGLS
+387 MYEKVEGLS

-412 TSVVQEEVTIDLDKN
+412 TSVVQVEVTIDLNKN

-434 RVDTPLMFGPETK
+434 KVDTPLMFGPETK

-520 VNFTLTTE
+520 VNFTLTTD

-546 DNSVSDVKL
+546 DNNVGDVTL

>member
-59 LGDLLDLEDNSVIK
+59 LSDLLDLEDNSVIK

-89 SSTDVKVP
+89 SNTDVKVP
-97 EVDINMTNGFKGVSQ
+97 GVDIDMTDGFSKVEQ
-112 TFNIPAGIGSDMP
+112 TFNIPGGTGSDNP
-125 EKNIEFKDNIEIDVN
+125 KDVEFKDNIAVNVN

-165 SKNTNL
+165 SKNTNQ
-171 INAVLENGYT
+171 IKAVLENGYT
-181 IEFPSYIT
+181 IEFPNYIT
-189 VKSESSE
+189 VKSENAD
-196 WTAEGNV
+196 WTAEGNI
-203 LKLDKADGME
+203 LKLTKAEGME
-213 ITNSTKIKFQI
+213 ISNNTKIKFQI
-224 VKVQFDQNEAVFTN
+224 VNVKFDQSEAVFTN
-238 NENEKDNNSVHLEGN
+238 NENEKDNNSVHFGGN
-253 ISLNGNV
+253 ISLDGNV
-260 KASAQ
+260 KASAL
-265 TNEGGNFTL
+265 TNAGGNFTL
-274 AVNVEAE
+274 SANVEAE
-281 NMVIESATAVVDPE
+281 NMVIESAIAVVDPE
-295 VDITIDPIRIDDI
+295 VDIKIDPIRIDDI

-376 KREEWDTTEKI
+376 NKKGWDETDKI
-387 MYKKVEGLS
+387 MYEKVEGLS

-500 KVDMDVEIKAG
+500 KVDMDADIKAG
-511 EIGAPTTQN
+511 AIGAPTTQN
-520 VNFTLTTE
+520 VKFTLTTD
-528 DGRIAGLDG
+528 DGKIAGLDG

-546 DNSVSDVKL
+546 DNSVSNVTL

>member
-89 SSTDVKVP
+89 SNTNVKVP
-97 EVDINMTNGFKGVSQ
+97 GVDIDMTDGFSKVEQ
-112 TFNIPAGIGSDMP
+112 TFNIPGGTGSDNP
-125 EKNIEFKDNIEIDVN
+125 KDVEFKDNIAVNVN

-165 SKNTNL
+165 SKNTNQ
-171 INAVLENGYT
+171 IKAVLENGYT
-181 IEFPSYIT
+181 IEFPNYIT
-189 VKSESSE
+189 VKSENAD
-196 WTAEGNV
+196 WTAEGNI
-203 LKLDKADGME
+203 LKLTKAEGME
-213 ITNSTKIKFQI
+213 ISNNTKIKFQI

-238 NENEKDNNSVHLEGN
+238 NENEKDNNSVHFGGN
-253 ISLNGNV
+253 ISLDGNV

-295 VDITIDPIRIDDI
+295 VDIKIDPIRIDDI

-412 TSVVQEEVTIDLDKN
+412 TSVVQEEVTIDLNKN

-434 RVDTPLMFGPETK
+434 KVDTPLMFGPETK
-447 ITYTEAI
+447 ITYTEAM

-481 GVRMTAKAIDVNGN
+481 GVRMTAKAIDVDGN

-511 EIGAPTTQN
+511 AIGAPTEQN
-520 VNFTLTTE
+520 VKFTLTTD
-528 DGRIAGLDG
+528 DGKIAGLDG
-537 IEISVVASV
+537 IEISVVAFV
-546 DNSVSDVKL
+546 DDSEGDVRL
-555 NENQTMQFTEIKLRL
+555 NENQTMQFTEIKLKL
-570 VGGITMDLN
+570 IGGITMDLN

>member
-59 LGDLLDLEDNSVIK
+59 LSDLLDLEDNSVIK

-89 SSTDVKVP
+89 SNTDVKVP
-97 EVDINMTNGFKGVSQ
+97 GVDIDMTDGFSKVEQ
-112 TFNIPAGIGSDMP
+112 TFNIPGGTGSDNP
-125 EKNIEFKDNIEIDVN
+125 KDVEFKDNIEIDIN

-165 SKNTNL
+165 SKNTNQ
-171 INAVLENGYT
+171 IKAVLENGYT
-181 IEFPSYIT
+181 IEFPNYIT
-189 VKSESSE
+189 VKSENAD
-196 WTAEGNV
+196 WTAEGNI
-203 LKLDKADGME
+203 LKLTKAEGME
-213 ITNSTKIKFQI
+213 ISNSTKVKFQI
-224 VKVQFDQNEAVFTN
+224 VNVKFDQNEAVFTN
-238 NENEKDNNSVHLEGN
+238 NENEKDNNSVHFGGN
-253 ISLNGNV
+253 ISLDGNV
-260 KASAQ
+260 KASAL
-265 TNEGGNFTL
+265 TNAGGNITL
-274 AVNVEAE
+274 SANVEAE

-295 VDITIDPIRIDDI
+295 VDIKIDPIRIDDI

-336 AVNMDAAL
+336 AVNMGAAL
-344 KSYKEGN
+344 RSFKEGN

-376 KREEWDTTEKI
+376 NKKGWDETDKI
-387 MYKKVEGLS
+387 MYEKVEGLS

-481 GVRMTAKAIDVNGN
+481 GVRMTAKAIDVDGN

-511 EIGAPTTQN
+511 AIGAPTEQN
-520 VNFTLTTE
+520 VKFTLTTD
-528 DGRIAGLDG
+528 DGKIAGLDG
-537 IEISVVASV
+537 IEISVVAFV
-546 DNSVSDVKL
+546 DDSEGDVRL
-555 NENQTMQFTEIKLRL
+555 NENQTMQFTEIKLKL
-570 VGGITMDLN
+570 IGGITMDLN

>member
-59 LGDLLDLEDNSVIK
+59 LSDLLDLEDNSVIK

-89 SSTDVKVP
+89 SNTDVKVP
-97 EVDINMTNGFKGVSQ
+97 GVDIDMTDGFSKVEQ
-112 TFNIPAGIGSDMP
+112 TFNIPGGTGSDNP
-125 EKNIEFKDNIEIDVN
+125 KDVEFKDNIAVDVN

-165 SKNTNL
+165 SKNTNQ
-171 INAVLENGYT
+171 IKAVLENGYT
-181 IEFPSYIT
+181 IEFPNYIT
-189 VKSESSE
+189 VKSENAD
-196 WTAEGNV
+196 WTAEGNI
-203 LKLDKADGME
+203 LKLTKAEGME
-213 ITNSTKIKFQI
+213 ISNSTKVKFQI
-224 VKVQFDQNEAVFTN
+224 VNVKFDQNEAVFTN
-238 NENEKDNNSVHLEGN
+238 NENEKDNNSVHFGGN
-253 ISLNGNV
+253 ISLDGNV
-260 KASAQ
+260 KASAM
-265 TNEGGNFTL
+265 TNAGGNITL
-274 AVNVEAE
+274 SANVEAE
-281 NMVIESATAVVDPE
+281 NMAIESATAVVDPE
-295 VDITIDPIRIDDI
+295 VDIKIDPIRIDDI

-376 KREEWDTTEKI
+376 NKKGWDETDKI
-387 MYKKVEGLS
+387 MYEKVEGLS

-412 TSVVQEEVTIDLDKN
+412 TSVVQEEVTIDLNKN

-434 RVDTPLMFGPETK
+434 KVDTPLMFGPETK

-520 VNFTLTTE
+520 VNFTLTTD
-528 DGRIAGLDG
+528 DGKIAGLDG

-546 DNSVSDVKL
+546 DNSVSDVTL